1 MIDIDDID
9 KWNVADIEKVFQV
22 CSSHAEHCDDRS
34 TNLGSLQAFES
45 WDGEASAAAKRSIGK
60 TRVDFDSHGTHV
72 AAIAKAAKTAA
83 DEVSTIKSKLTGL
96 RGEASKEGFRIGGDG
111 KVVRIIQG
119 PYTTEQLEKF
129 EAKRQALQLDVNQL
143 LINAQM
149 ADADLAAAIKGADGE
164 MSADEV
170 AKQNHDP
177 TYAAVYGLKSLGLP
191 EYPPGSLTDVEA
203 RNYYLEAERR
213 LGELNKQLEKAG
225 LPLEERA
232 KIASEIRNEFRQ
244 HTRDLM
250 SNRAAAEELTK
261 NEKNRPLEKLIE
273 DKMAKKGLTREQ
285 ALQDVIDSSSKSRG
299 SVNEGLGVDEKN
311 PKLPDPKEVQ
321 ARSGVKPPAS
331 AVEPGAVAEGAGS
344 KALRIAGKA
353 AIPLA
358 AAYEVYDG
366 YNQVKAG
373 NETVPEAVGK
383 GVGAVGGMVAGAE
396 VGATIGAFGGPIGAG
411 VGGVVGGVV
420 GGIAGSSVGKT
431 IGGWFS

>member
-9 KWNVADIEKVFQV
+9 RWNVADIEKVFQV

-96 RGEASKEGFRIGGDG
+96 RGEASKDGFRINGDG
-111 KVVRIIQG
+111 TVVRTIQG
-119 PYTTEQLEKF
+119 PYTSEQLAVF
-129 EAKRQALQLDVNQL
+129 EGKRKALQLDVNQL

-149 ADADLAAAIKGADGE
+149 VDTDLAAAIKGADGE
-164 MSADEV
+164 TSPEEL

-191 EYPPGSLTDVEA
+191 EYPEFSLSDVEA
-203 RNYYLEAERR
+203 RNWDA
-213 LGELNKQLEKAG
+213 LGKLKIDELNKQLERAG
-225 LPLEERA
+225 VPLEERS
-232 KIASEIRNEFRQ
+232 KIAQQLRNEVRARA
-244 HTRDLM
+244 RDLM
-250 SNRAAAEELTK
+250 SNRPGAQYLAE
-261 NEKNRPLEKLIE
+261 NEKNYGSFEEAVR
-273 DKMAKKGLTREQ
+273 DKMTRKGLTREQ
-285 ALQDVIDSSSKSRG
+285 ALQDIIDTSTKGRA
-299 SVNEGLGVDEKN
+299 SVNEALGVDSKN
-311 PKLPDPKEVQ
+311 PQLPDPKEVR
-321 ARSGVKPPAS
+321 ARMGG
-331 AVEPGAVAEGAGS
+331 VEPAAVAEGAGS